1 MNNILQTQIMK
12 DIKRDHGQFLL
23 EKMLEKF
30 KLIVFQEQEVIF
42 RIGDVGNKL
51 YILLGGR
58 LGVYMEL
65 EEYQYELKKIKD
77 ILPNDQFGE
86 NALHNQ
92 NCKRNQTII
101 ALEQSTI
108 AYLTRQ
114 DYQSLIGKYKSDN
127 LDIKLKL
134 LNKLDCFQSWTIGQF
149 KSFSCYMFL
158 QNFCLNEIVYKEN
171 DDSQFLYIVQDG
183 QFEMIKSIQD
193 DKQQLRK
200 RTKRIC
206 VLNEGQMFGE
216 ESLMRSL
223 EQDPQILS
231 PITNF
236 VYIQRY
242 STVKCMSICGSL
254 FRISRQDII
263 ERCWDEITKLSFLSL
278 IIKLKNFR
286 LKRVNL
292 LQLNQEFNENLT
304 DFEIGRKL
312 RNNSTQTQKKITLE
326 PIFTNTYFKKYFEQQ
341 QVKSK
346 SSKIMRNKFQIR
358 LNSIDQSL
366 NTQNSPKIS
375 IQRKASQFHKML
387 SQRYHKST
395 NKQDSKSFSF
405 DFPSNNV
412 GYQYYKQF
420 LTSERIKSLHC

>member
-12 DIKRDHGQFLL
+12 DIKRDHGQYLL
-23 EKMLEKF
+23 EKMYEKF
-30 KLIVFQEQEVIF
+30 KLLSLYEHEVLF
-42 RIGDVGNKL
+42 KIGDVGNKL
-51 YILLGGR
+51 YILLSGR

-65 EEYQYELKKIKD
+65 EECQFELKKIND
-77 ILPNDQFGE
+77 ILPYDQFGE

-114 DYQSLIGKYKSDN
+114 DYQLIIGKYKSDN
-127 LDIKLKL
+127 LDIKLQL
-134 LNKLDCFQSWTIGQF
+134 LNKLDCFQTWTIGQF

-158 QNFCLNEIVYKEN
+158 QNFCLNQMVYKEN

-183 QFEMIKSIQD
+183 QFEMIKTIQD
-193 DKQQLRK
+193 EKKLLRK

-206 VLNEGQMFGE
+206 VLNEGQIFGE

-223 EQDPQILS
+223 EEDPKIQS
-231 PITNF
+231 PLNNYI
-236 VYIQRY
+236 YIQRY
-242 STVKCMSICGSL
+242 STVKCMSISGSL
-254 FRISRQDII
+254 FRISRKDIV
-263 ERCWDEITKLSFLSL
+263 ERCWDEITKLQFLSL
-278 IIKLKNFR
+278 LIKLKNFR
-286 LKRVNL
+286 LKRVNS
-292 LQLNQEFNENLT
+292 LQNNQEVNENFT
-304 DFEIGRKL
+304 DFENGRKF

-326 PIFTNTYFKKYFEQQ
+326 PIFTNTYFQKYFEQQ
-341 QVKSK
+341 QEKSK
-346 SSKIMRNKFQIR
+346 SSKIVKTKFQIR
-358 LNSIDQSL
+358 LNSIDALSNQY
-366 NTQNSPKIS
+366 NSPKIS
-375 IQRKASQFHKML
+375 IQRKASQFHKLL

-395 NKQDSKSFSF
+395 NKQDNKQFSF
-405 DFPSNNV
+405 DFPSNNI